1 LTRIERT
8 IIIMHPSHNP
18 SSAGTDLRSLA
29 LHWIEAFNAHDLEA
43 LLALYHDNAE
53 HFSPKLLT
61 RHPETLGLIRG
72 KDALRAWWQ
81 DAFQRL
87 PTLHYELWKLT
98 ADNDQVFM
106 EYFRHAE
113 GEVEL
118 RVGEVLEVRD
128 GRIAASRVYHG

>member
-1 LTRIERT
+1 M
-8 IIIMHPSHNP
+8 MHMPST
-18 SSAGTDLRSLA
+18 SSFTANDLRALA
-29 LHWIEAFNAHDLEA
+29 QRWIEAFNAHDLEA
-43 LLALYHDNAE
+43 LLALYHDDAE

-72 KDALRAWWQ
+72 KDALRSWWQ
-81 DAFQRL
+81 DAFHRL

-98 ADNDQVFM
+98 ADQDQVFM
-106 EYFRHAE
+106 EYFRHVE